1 MKLKAFMADTFS
13 VSKGAVRISTKG
25 IIEDYRERYDTMV
38 KDQKKIPHA
47 DTYTVTPGNRVMVHV
62 KIPSETV
69 EGFFYDVLLELSA
82 EKTAVSFEECDI
94 KIFSNSPSFVYS
106 VAYIFAH
113 WDPDA
118 QKPTEKG
125 KGMMI
130 DTLKGKLPRDRM
142 LIPGVEKKL
151 GRKPIHDP
159 PEIRNPMGLPLF
171 DKSIYFAIFYLM
183 DNMAFH
189 QVMHNHRFRTAQQVF
204 NSVAEFD
211 KLMMERKRMENR
223 QKERKTKKQADIEK
237 DMRAKER
244 GVDKINR
251 SGLMQPERSSAM
263 RTTMSTPKSTRST
276 NSMKSTRR
284 VTNKS
289 GE

>member
-13 VSKGAVRISTKG
+13 VSKGAVRINTKG
-25 IIEDYRERYDTMV
+25 IIEDYRERYDVMV
-38 KDQKKIPHA
+38 KNQKKVPHA
-47 DTYTVTPGNRVMVHV
+47 DTYTVTPGNRVIVHI
-62 KIPSETV
+62 KIPSETID
-69 EGFFYDVLLELSA
+69 GLFYDVLLELSA

-151 GRKPIHDP
+151 GKKPIHDP

-171 DKSIYFAIFYLM
+171 DKSIYFAIFYMM

-189 QVMHNHRFRTAQQVF
+189 QVMNNHRFCTTQYVF
-204 NSVAEFD
+204 NSVTEFD
-211 KLMMERKRMENR
+211 KLMMERKRMANH
-223 QKERKTKKQADIEK
+223 QKEKHIKRQADVKK
-237 DMRAKER
+237 DMKAKER
-244 GVDKINR
+244 GVDKTNR
-251 SGLMQPERSSAM
+251 SGLTQPKHPTAM
-263 RTTMSTPKSTRST
+263 RTTMTTQKSSRNIS
-276 NSMKSTRR
+276 SMKTAQRMI
-284 VTNKS
+284 NKS